1 MTLAPQ
7 RLLADFPAFFRV
19 SEEVVAIVGGG
30 EEALNKARLVAQTSA
45 RLRIVAQDVEPHL
58 GDFIAAHG
66 AEHIA
71 LPFAPEH
78 LDGAKLVFVATGDE
92 AQDRA
97 IAASAREKKIPV
109 NVVDRPALCDFLTPA
124 IVNRAPVA
132 IAIGSEGSAPVLTQ
146 MVREKIEAA
155 FSPRL
160 GDLADFAQSL
170 RPRVERLVPKGLAR
184 RNFWRSFLSGA
195 VARAIESGDHEAAAS
210 AANELIGQKQETS
223 GYVWLVGAG
232 PGAEDLLT
240 LRAHRVLMEA
250 DVIVHDALVPEG
262 IIAMGRRDAE
272 RLAVGKRK
280 GCHSKSQNEINQLL
294 VRLGQEGKRVVRLKS
309 GDPLVFGRAGEE
321 MAALR
326 AANIGFE
333 VVPGITSAFAAA
345 ADMELPLTLRGVAS
359 SLVFTTGHDM
369 AGDVLPGWAKLA
381 VSGATIAVY
390 MGASVA
396 ASVAARLISAGL
408 HEDTAVAVIEN
419 ASRKD
424 KRLFHGTLKDLP
436 QLEERDE
443 LSGPVMV
450 IIGDAVAGAAI
461 DKAEALALKPVAVAA

>member
-1 MTLAPQ
+1 MALSSQ

-19 SEEVVAIVGGG
+19 SEEVVVIVGGG

-45 RLRIVAQDVEPHL
+45 RLRIIAEETETHL
-58 GDFIAAHG
+58 AEFIASHG
-66 AEHIA
+66 AEHVA
-71 LPFAPEH
+71 SVFAPVH
-78 LDGAKLVFVATGDE
+78 LKGAKLVFVATGDE
-92 AQDRA
+92 EQDRA
-97 IAASAREKKIPV
+97 IAAIVKAERIPV

-124 IVNRAPVA
+124 IVNRAPIA
-132 IAIGSEGSAPVLTQ
+132 IAIGTEGSAPVLAQ
-146 MVREKIEAA
+146 MVRARIDAA

-160 GDLADFAQSL
+160 GELAHYAESF
-170 RPRVERLVPKGLAR
+170 RPLVEKLLPKGLAR
-184 RNFWRSFLSGA
+184 RSFWRSFFTGS
-195 VARAIESGDHEAAAS
+195 VAS
-210 AANELIGQKQETS
+210 AVENGDREEAHKAANDLILQPQNS
-223 GYVWLVGAG
+223 AGYVWLVGAG

-262 IIAMGRRDAE
+262 VIAMGRRDAE
-272 RLAVGKRK
+272 RLSVGKRK
-280 GCHSKSQNEINQLL
+280 GCHSKSQNEINELL
-294 VRLGQEGKRVVRLKS
+294 VKLGSEGKRVVRLKA
-309 GDPLVFGRAGEE
+309 GDPLVFGRAAEE

-326 AANIGFE
+326 SAGIGFE
-333 VVPGITSAFAAA
+333 IVPGITSAFAAA

-396 ASVAARLISAGL
+396 ASVASRLISAGL

-424 KRLFHGTLKDLP
+424 KRMFHGTLKDLP
-436 QLEERDE
+436 ELEDRKE

-461 DKAEALALKPVAVAA
+461 EKAQALARKPVAVAA